1 MVVKRALPVFP
12 VFLGVLG
19 FSTVVLSALLVF
31 LPLTAATQSPL
42 SGSEYIPAGL
52 LPPAPEPAPL
62 AVLAAARSSMPPSR
76 PKPAVASNPAES
88 LAPVPPIVPPQ
99 PDYAAMVVDYF
110 SEVGFGQEYGSAS
123 PVLHKWTQD
132 VTLRVFG
139 APTAADLE
147 ALNLTVGELNR
158 LLTGVQLILTDG
170 DADLE
175 VYFAPESSFAGIE
188 PKYVPGNL
196 GFFRVWWDGQ
206 GAIYKGRILISSDG
220 ITQEERS
227 HLIREELTQ
236 SLGLFR
242 DSWRYPES
250 IFYQGWTAT
259 PGFAPIDGPT
269 IQLLYQPQLSA
280 GMTQVQVRDLIML
293 D

>member
-1 MVVKRALPVFP
+1 MQ
-12 VFLGVLG
+12 
-19 FSTVVLSALLVF
+19 
-31 LPLTAATQSPL
+31 LTRS
-42 SGSEYIPAGL
+42 
-52 LPPAPEPAPL
+52 EPAAPSDP
-62 AVLAAARSSMPPSR
+62 AVTLAA
-76 PKPAVASNPAES
+76 
-88 LAPVPPIVPPQ
+88 VPPIVPPQ
-99 PDYAAMVVDYF
+99 PDYAAMVLDYF
-110 SEVGFGQEYGSAS
+110 SELGFGQEYGSTS

-139 APTAADLE
+139 APTAADLK
-147 ALNLTVGELNR
+147 ALDLTVGELNR
-158 LLTGVQLILTDG
+158 LLTGVQLILTDEN
-170 DADLE
+170 ADLA
-175 VYFAPESSFAGIE
+175 VYFAPESSFSTIE
-188 PKYVPGNL
+188 PEYVPGNL
-196 GFFRVWWDGQ
+196 GFFRVWWDDQ

-220 ITQEERS
+220 INQRERS

-242 DSWRYPES
+242 DSWQYPES

-280 GMTQVQVRDLIML
+280 GMTQGQVRDLITL